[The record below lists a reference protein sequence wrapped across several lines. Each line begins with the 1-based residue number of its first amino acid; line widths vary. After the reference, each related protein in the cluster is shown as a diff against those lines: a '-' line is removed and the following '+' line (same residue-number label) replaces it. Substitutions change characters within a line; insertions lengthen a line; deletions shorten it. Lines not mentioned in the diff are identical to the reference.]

1 MFEVMKFKIWNDYID
16 IIEFILEIIICLEK
30 DIY

>member
-1 MFEVMKFKIWNDYID
+1 MFEVMKFKIWNDYIY